1 MNYDQSHLATIAT
14 KASTTSVMNP
24 TLMLCLIVCPLSIIG
39 SVSLYQF
46 HQVIPASVV
55 LVVGMAPL
63 AIACWQLIHF
73 TKAEPWRLQRE
84 QHNENML
91 QIKNRIEVRDGD
103 GIKQFPI
110 SSPLT
115 GNPQLTD
122 QGDE

>member
-1 MNYDQSHLATIAT
+1 MTYDQSHLATMAT

-24 TLMLCLIVCPLSIIG
+24 TLMLCLIICPLALIG

-46 HQVIPASVV
+46 HQPIPASVV
-55 LVVGMAPL
+55 LLVGIAPL

-91 QIKNRIEVRDGD
+91 AIRNRIEVKEGD
-103 GIKQFPI
+103 DIKQFPI

-115 GNPQLTD
+115 GNPQITD
-122 QGDE
+122 KSGE